1 MTWISWILDIGYL
14 RLDLYFI
21 GYWKYIS
28 LDTSLDAEYQIV
40 KYYWI
45 QCSGIVNIMGY
56 CG

>member
-45 QCSGIVNIMGY
+45 QCSGTVNIMGY